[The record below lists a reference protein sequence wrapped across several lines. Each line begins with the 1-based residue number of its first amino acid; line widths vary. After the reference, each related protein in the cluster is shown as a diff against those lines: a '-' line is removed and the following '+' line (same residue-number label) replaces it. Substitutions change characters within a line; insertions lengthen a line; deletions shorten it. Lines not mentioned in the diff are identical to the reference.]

1 MKHKQKRFMFL
12 LAMVFALSTWLT
24 ACGGEGGSASNQ
36 ESNSSSGKSASANN
50 AAVNQT
56 DDSQPDLSQEVKL
69 KMLMIGGKP
78 ADYDEVFGELN
89 QLLKEKINATVEVEF
104 LDWADW
110 SQKYPLKFAANENF
124 DIAYTANWAYYNDQ
138 ARKGG
143 FVELT
148 EDLLQKYAPLTWEAM
163 PEFAWQQAEVDGKL
177 YMVPNNNN
185 EVTDKVVLIREDLRK
200 KYHLEPVNSPETYSA
215 YVKTIAAGEQ
225 GISGFGAKPADGWKW
240 HELDQILL
248 EQQNNWNLIDYSIP
262 FAYKLDDEK
271 GQVFN
276 VYDTPEFSQLLAYY
290 KDLAVNKVWSKN
302 IVSNK
307 NDTWQDMKA
316 GKTASYAQN
325 LGTLAF
331 NLAEMRRDKPEYE
344 VAIVDLTPDK
354 KKIGAISTQNGM
366 AVHAGSKNVERSL
379 MLIDL
384 LQNDKEIHDLTMYG
398 IAGKHYEPSG
408 DDKYTPGPSS
418 ESYTG
423 FSNWGWNS
431 LLNRKDASYPVEA
444 DQILEGWMDKVYH
457 FPLETFVFD
466 DTHVKN
472 EVANVGNVMLRYAI
486 PLEYGLIDD
495 LDKGQAELIKQL
507 EAAGIDTIR
516 QELQSQIDAFLA
528 NQ

>member
-1 MKHKQKRFMFL
+1 
-12 LAMVFALSTWLT
+12 
-24 ACGGEGGSASNQ
+24 
-36 ESNSSSGKSASANN
+36 
-50 AAVNQT
+50 
-56 DDSQPDLSQEVKL
+56 
-69 KMLMIGGKP
+69 
-78 ADYDEVFGELN
+78 
-89 QLLKEKINATVEVEF
+89 
-104 LDWADW
+104 
-110 SQKYPLKFAANENF
+110 
-124 DIAYTANWAYYNDQ
+124 
-138 ARKGG
+138 
-143 FVELT
+143 
-148 EDLLQKYAPLTWEAM
+148 
-163 PEFAWQQAEVDGKL
+163 
-177 YMVPNNNN
+177 
-185 EVTDKVVLIREDLRK
+185 
-200 KYHLEPVNSPETYSA
+200 
-215 YVKTIAAGEQ
+215 
-225 GISGFGAKPADGWKW
+225 
-240 HELDQILL
+240 
-248 EQQNNWNLIDYSIP
+248 
-262 FAYKLDDEK
+262 
-271 GQVFN
+271 
-276 VYDTPEFSQLLAYY
+276 
-290 KDLAVNKVWSKN
+290 
-302 IVSNK
+302 
-307 NDTWQDMKA
+307 MKA